1 MAACVDNDLWL
12 QSRRIA
18 VTKSKIAVLDEGG
31 LWLTE
36 MSDAFSPD
44 SVAARMEALQKD
56 LDYQRNVLVA
66 MQARMAVRRLEQTT
80 MTNQRLAGTAV
91 AA

>member
-1 MAACVDNDLWL
+1 MAARIDNDLRL

-18 VTKSKIAVLDEGG
+18 VTKSRIAALDEGG
-31 LWLTE
+31 LWLTD
-36 MSDAFSPD
+36 MSDLISPD
-44 SVAARMEALQKD
+44 SVAARREALQKD

-66 MQARMAVRRLEQTT
+66 MQARMAVRRLEQT
-80 MTNQRLAGTAV
+80 MMANQRLAGTAV

>member
-1 MAACVDNDLWL
+1 
-12 QSRRIA
+12 
-18 VTKSKIAVLDEGG
+18 
-31 LWLTE
+31 
-36 MSDAFSPD
+36 
-44 SVAARMEALQKD
+44 
-56 LDYQRNVLVA
+56 VLVA